1 MLEPE
6 PNEAIRSRPYSEQP
20 YWHVERARI
29 GDTHTVPVEVVVNGY
44 AVAETTIVAD
54 GVVHTPRPPLR
65 ALSCAPAR
73 PQHLLTVAITQKK
86 VEKNGGGG
94 RCPIR

>member
-29 GDTHTVPVEVVVNGY
+29 GSTGRVPVELIVNGY
-44 AVAETTIVAD
+44 AVQELELEAD
-54 GVVHTPRPPLR
+54 GTLQ
-65 ALSCAPAR
+65 APAHEGR
-73 PQHLLTVAITQKK
+73 VCILLSGWTYLAPEHIF
-86 VEKNGGGG
+86 
-94 RCPIR
+94 

>member
-54 GVVHTPRPPLR
+54 GVVHTPRPPPPRPLLR
-65 ALSCAPAR
+65 TRVASAP
-73 PQHLLTVAITQKK
+73 PYGCHHSKQK
-86 VEKNGGGG
+86 
-94 RCPIR
+94 